1 MAYTIPGF
9 LKTLTEWLVSV
20 SRWFDGWDITILVPA
35 LIILTVIAG
44 VTGRAATGPRLW
56 MQLVW
61 GTVTVILG
69 LIEVAIIWTII
80 ARYLPVWMI
89 PFFITSYCSAKHSNN
104 ALIFCG
110 MRSSFGSLSS
120 SLLRSVPLYPASHS
134 GRSRCTAIIWTM
146 GPPCGLFQF
155 LQKGF
160 LDMNDDIG

>member
-80 ARYLPVWMI
+80 ARYLPVADMGTLI
-89 PFFITSYCSAKHSNN
+89 QNMLQRKSKRRNGPARRGCGVGGTRSEGSNAHANHGITFLCVA
-104 ALIFCG
+104 
-110 MRSSFGSLSS
+110 
-120 SLLRSVPLYPASHS
+120 
-134 GRSRCTAIIWTM
+134 AICAATHKNS
-146 GPPCGLFQF
+146 P
-155 LQKGF
+155 
-160 LDMNDDIG
+160 D